1 MNILTFD
8 IEEWFH
14 LLDYD
19 ATRNEADW
27 EQYEVRIFENVER
40 ILNLL
45 EETNSTATFFII
57 GWVAKKYPEL
67 VRKIAERYEIGS
79 HTMTHQLV
87 WQQSRQEFQADVE
100 ASVKMLED
108 ITGRKVTAFRAP
120 GFSIHETEAWAFD
133 ILAELG
139 IETDCSIF
147 PASHAHGGMP
157 SYGAPVPSLVKHGDV
172 MMKEFPISTKTMLGR
187 KLIFSG
193 GGYFRLFPYPLIKR
207 WSKQCEHD
215 YVNHRVSLL
224 DGKDDG
230 YLMSYIHPR
239 DLDAGQP
246 MLEGLPLKRKF
257 KSYVGLQG
265 AEQKLRKYLTDFK
278 FVDVRTA
285 SKMID
290 WSRTPMIEL

>member
-1 MNILTFD
+1 
-8 IEEWFH
+8 
-14 LLDYD
+14 
-19 ATRNEADW
+19 
-27 EQYEVRIFENVER
+27 
-40 ILNLL
+40 
-45 EETNSTATFFII
+45 
-57 GWVAKKYPEL
+57 
-67 VRKIAERYEIGS
+67 
-79 HTMTHQLV
+79 MTHQVV

-108 ITGRKVTAFRAP
+108 IIGRKVTAFRAP

-133 ILAELG
+133 VLADLG

-215 YVNHRVSLL
+215 YVNHRVALL
-224 DGKDDG
+224 DGKEDG

-257 KSYVGLQG
+257 KSYIGLQG

-290 WSRTPMIEL
+290 WSRTPVVEL